1 MVFAVSA
8 LFFSLLGN
16 TLARTNTVIAR
27 DLLFLYYSFWERNKN
42 LSETVFLHKFV
53 SIWFYFQKKSLLC
66 FEWLDSCQVNDFFSN
81 FLLTRASFYLRF
93 LHHVLPPKKKLL
105 FLFGIG
111 SLSTVLNACCGLQK
125 YCTLSVFKVSI
136 MYIYWGFSVTRFD
149 YTGA

>member
-16 TLARTNTVIAR
+16 TLAHTNTVIAR

-42 LSETVFLHKFV
+42 LSEKFFTQIRLYLVLLPKKV
-53 SIWFYFQKKSLLC
+53 SSLL
-66 FEWLDSCQVNDFFSN
+66 WMARQLPSKWFFSN
-81 FLLTRASFYLRF
+81 FLLTRACRASFYLRF

-136 MYIYWGFSVTRFD
+136 MYI
-149 YTGA
+149 